1 MKSERILRM
10 TPSATMEINVTVA
23 RLKAEGKDIIG
34 LNLGEPDFNTP
45 DFIIEAC
52 TKAMRDG
59 HTKYTS
65 VDGILPLREAICK
78 TLKKDNDASYSP
90 NEIIV
95 STGAKQAINNAVLSI
110 CNPGDEV
117 IIPKPCWV
125 SYVEIVK
132 LAAAVPVLVDTD
144 PDTFQLDVA
153 AIERA
158 ITPRTRAVLIN
169 TPNNPT
175 GAVYEESALRK
186 LAELAV
192 TNDFYVIS
200 DEVYEKLIYGGSRHV
215 CIASFSP
222 EAREHTIV
230 VNGFSKAYAMTGW
243 RIGYSASPA
252 DVASSIRSL
261 QGHTTS
267 NSTSFVQWAALA
279 ALNGSP
285 SFIDD
290 MNRAFAERRQ
300 YLIERLKAMPGITCA
315 NAEGAF
321 YLMPDVSS
329 YFGKESPSGKVVE
342 NSVSL
347 CTYLLEDALVSVV
360 PGVAFEAPEK
370 IRISYSNSMEM
381 LRESM
386 DRFEKALTALR

>member
-1 MKSERILRM
+1 
-10 TPSATMEINVTVA
+10 MEINVTVA
-23 RLKAEGKDIIG
+23 RLRTEGKDIIG

-52 TKAMRDG
+52 IEAMRAG
-59 HTKYTS
+59 HTKYTP
-65 VDGILPLREAICK
+65 VDGIQQLRQAISEK
-78 TLKKDNDASYSP
+78 LK
-90 NEIIV
+90 NENGANYAAHEIVV

-110 CNPGDEV
+110 CNPGEEV

-132 LAAAVPVLVDTD
+132 LADAIPILVDTD
-144 PDTFQLDVA
+144 PDSFQLDME

-158 ITPRTRAVLIN
+158 ITPKTRAVLIN

-175 GAVYEESALRK
+175 GAVYEKKALES

-192 TNDFYVIS
+192 KNDFYVIA
-200 DEVYEKLIYGGSRHV
+200 DEVYEKLIYGDGRHI
-215 CIASFSP
+215 CIASLSP
-222 EAREHTIV
+222 EARDHTIV

-243 RIGYSASPA
+243 RIGYSASPI
-252 DVASSIRSL
+252 DVAASIRSL

-279 ALNGSP
+279 ALQGSP
-285 SFIDD
+285 ESIEK
-290 MNRAFAERRQ
+290 MNRAFAERRE
-300 YLIERLKAMPGITCA
+300 YLIGRLQAMPGITCA
-315 NAEGAF
+315 NSQGAF

-329 YFGKESPSGKVVE
+329 YFGKQSKNGKVIE

-347 CTYLLEDALVSVV
+347 CAYLLEESLVSVV

-370 IRISYSNSMEM
+370 IRISYSNSLEM
-381 LRESM
+381 LKESM
-386 DRFEKALTALR
+386 DRVEKTLEELK

>member
-1 MKSERILRM
+1 
-10 TPSATMEINVTVA
+10 MEINVAVA

-52 TKAMRDG
+52 VKAMRDG
-59 HTKYTS
+59 HTKYTP
-65 VDGILPLREAICK
+65 VDGILPLRAAISEK
-78 TLKKDNDASYSP
+78 LKRDNGADYAA
-90 NEIIV
+90 EQIIV
-95 STGAKQAINNAVLSI
+95 STGAKQAINNAMLSI

-132 LAAAVPVLVDTD
+132 LADAIPVLVDTD
-144 PDTFQLDVA
+144 PDTFQLDID

-158 ITPRTRAVLIN
+158 ITPRTRAILIN

-175 GAVYEESALRK
+175 GAVYGEDALRK
-186 LAELAV
+186 LADLAV
-192 TNDFYVIS
+192 KNNFYVVS
-200 DEVYEKLIYGGSRHV
+200 DEVYEKLIYGNGKHV
-215 CIASFSP
+215 CIASLSK
-222 EAREHTIV
+222 EILDRTII

-252 DVASSIRSL
+252 DVAASIRSL

-279 ALNGSP
+279 ALQGSP
-285 SFIDD
+285 ESIEN
-290 MNRAFAERRQ
+290 MNRAFSERRQ
-300 YLIERLKAMPGITCA
+300 YLIGRLQAMPGVSCA
-315 NAEGAF
+315 NSEGAF

-329 YFGKESPSGKVVE
+329 YFGKRAPSGKVVD

-347 CTYLLEDALVSVV
+347 CTYLLEEALVSVV

-386 DRFEKALTALR
+386 DRVEKALEKLQ